1 VTRAEDQPILV
12 VEDEDIVSEVVAR
25 YLRREGFRVKV
36 AADGASALALAAT
49 EEPRLVVLDL
59 MLPDM
64 DGLEVC
70 RQLRAQSA
78 VPILILTAKGTE
90 ADEVLGLGLGADDYV
105 SKPVRPG
112 ALVARVKTLLRRT
125 APFPGAPGGGPLRG
139 SVGSC

>member
-1 VTRAEDQPILV
+1 
-12 VEDEDIVSEVVAR
+12 
-25 YLRREGFRVKV
+25 
-36 AADGASALALAAT
+36 
-49 EEPRLVVLDL
+49 VVLDL